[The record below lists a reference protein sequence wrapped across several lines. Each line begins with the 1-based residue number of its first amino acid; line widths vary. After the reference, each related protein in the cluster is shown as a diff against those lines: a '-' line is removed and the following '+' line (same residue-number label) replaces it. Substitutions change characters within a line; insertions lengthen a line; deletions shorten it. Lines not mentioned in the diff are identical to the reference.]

1 MKFKIPFTVEKL
13 DKLKI
18 RSAYFSRYFKPNKK
32 SRINIY
38 LGNANQDLTREEYLG
53 IVLRSTLFAFFISF
67 VVLTTLFLIISLS
80 NPFFLGFIFT
90 LLLTGVVFSVQSAYP
105 ALYDSRKQRN
115 IEKNLV
121 SALNDIYV
129 QLNSGIPLF
138 SILVNISN
146 SDYGELSVEFKKA
159 VKQINSGVPEVHVL
173 EEMGEKNA
181 SPYFRRVLWQ
191 LSNGMRAGSDISIII
206 KESIKSLNEEQSIQ
220 IQRYG
225 SRLNPLIMFYM
236 LSSVIVPALSIT
248 FLTVISS
255 VIGLPEATT
264 KLTFYGLFVAVVVFQ
279 VMFIGMIKS
288 IRPSLL

>member
-1 MKFKIPFTVEKL
+1 M
-13 DKLKI
+13 
-18 RSAYFSRYFKPNKK
+18 
-32 SRINIY
+32 NIY
-38 LGNANQDLTREEYLG
+38 LENANVDMTREEYLA
-53 IVLRSTLFAFFISF
+53 IVLRGTIFAFFISL
-67 VVLTTLFLIISLS
+67 VSLTTIFFILSLS
-80 NPFFLGFIFT
+80 NPFLLGFVFC
-90 LLLTGVVFSVQSAYP
+90 LLITFGVFAMQAGYP

-159 VKQINSGVPEVHVL
+159 IKKINAGVPEIQVL

-181 SPYFRRVLWQ
+181 SPYFRRALWQ

-220 IQRYG
+220 IQKYG

-255 VIGLPEATT
+255 VIGLPPAQT
-264 KLTFYGLFVAVVVFQ
+264 KLTFYGLFLAVVVFQ